1 LPSAELPSVDLY
13 IPTYNEPM
21 EVLEKTIIGALC
33 LDYPNVSVWVLDDG
47 RRPWLKAFCDHKGV
61 GYLTRPDNAHGTLC
75 NQVASSKFLGLFVFD
90 GLIRR
95 DEVSCG
101 RFAQ

>member
-1 LPSAELPSVDLY
+1 MLTASFVGLERIPDETTVKLDRLPSA
-13 IPTYNEPM
+13 
-21 EVLEKTIIGALC
+21 
-33 LDYPNVSVWVLDDG
+33 
-47 RRPWLKAFCDHKGV
+47 
-61 GYLTRPDNAHGTLC
+61 LC
-75 NQVASSKFLGLFVFD
+75 NQVASSKFLGFFVFD